1 MSLYRNSV
9 ISQVPI
15 NFRHANELR
24 RTSITAVSD
33 PGKGCLTLFIPV
45 TGQASNLALRCRL
58 IACLSCQIVM
68 FQGRGCEKQVELLN
82 DAARDLC
89 PSVRREEP

>member
-24 RTSITAVSD
+24 RTSITRASE
-33 PGKGCLTLFIPV
+33 PGEAISGCSVIIHKCP
-45 TGQASNLALRCRL
+45 GQ
-58 IACLSCQIVM
+58 
-68 FQGRGCEKQVELLN
+68 
-82 DAARDLC
+82 
-89 PSVRREEP
+89 